1 MLRHRQ
7 IFEDEMEQASE
18 IEDRSDRILIESS
31 HGNGLKRQISHRSSC
46 PSTCSLHPL
55 RLPFPEEHEP

>member
-1 MLRHRQ
+1 MLSHRQ

-18 IEDRSDRILIESS
+18 IEDRSDRIRIESS
-31 HGNGLKRQISHRSSC
+31 HGNGLKRQISHRWSC

-55 RLPFPEEHEP
+55 HPPFPEEHEP